1 MAAQARVPSSGPV
14 PILGA
19 DPSFPVRAL
28 LALPRIPSATGSRTV
43 PGLAGHSFKGGSP
56 LIVWRNSSQQKFGQ
70 KATPLIV
77 RCEQSTKGGNGLDV
91 WLGRTAMVGFAAA
104 ITTEVATGRGLLEN
118 FGLTTPLPT
127 VALAVTGLVG
137 ALTAFFIFQSA
148 SRD

>member
-1 MAAQARVPSSGPV
+1 MAAQARVPSS
-14 PILGA
+14 A
-19 DPSFPVRAL
+19 S
-28 LALPRIPSATGSRTV
+28 
-43 PGLAGHSFKGGSP
+43 GGSP
-56 LIVWRNSSQQKFGQ
+56 LSKASSPFSSLASAYKLGVELQ
-70 KATPLIV
+70 IW
-77 RCEQSTKGGNGLDV
+77 TKGNTANCEMRAEHKRGNGLDV